1 MLVFAKR
8 MGKQADAIDQGMLR
22 VLLLSAWFGSLTG
35 FTEALILT
43 FKMYFLNRIT
53 ASNSQSL
60 WIAPLSSALLFMG
73 VGAFLFAAGR
83 LWKQIAFP
91 SFVAAVFAFLA
102 FLSFVSMVPGLH
114 SIAKLLLSL
123 GLAIQFARFVT
134 LRGFNLYRITS
145 RMTIWIV
152 TFILALAIGMRLWQA
167 AVEWRAIKN
176 LPPTKPGSPNV
187 LLITLDTVRAQSL
200 SLYGYSRRTTPRLE
214 ELARRGVRFERA
226 FSASSWTLPSHAAM
240 FTGRSHHELSVG
252 WFTPLDRKHPTL
264 AEVLTSQ
271 GYLTAGFVANT
282 EYCGYSTGLGRGF
295 LRYEDYQPSL
305 GQIAQGSILSS
316 LIINHQL
323 TRRALNYHDLLG
335 RKTAPE
341 LNHDFL
347 TWLSANNGLPFF
359 VFLNYYDAHEPFMPP
374 PPYET
379 MFGTTD
385 ARTNPDFSP
394 REDWSESEIRQE
406 RDAYDGSIA
415 YLDQHLG
422 SLFEQLQ
429 ARGLLENTLVVITS
443 DHGEEFNEH
452 RIMGHGYNLYLTSL
466 HVPLVII
473 YPGHAPAD
481 KVVHEPVDLQA
492 LSATIIDL
500 LNLNGDPRLPGESL
514 ARHWSTSSGGAEKLE
529 APLLSELNFA
539 PGLPASFP
547 VSKGDMKSLIMGR
560 YHYIKNGDGSEE
572 LYDFETDPAE
582 QSNLIGSGAG
592 QATAARLRVS
602 LSTILSNDKN

>member
-1 MLVFAKR
+1 MLVFTKR
-8 MGKQADAIDQGMLR
+8 MGKQADAIDHGMLR
-22 VLLLSAWFGSLTG
+22 VLLLSALFGSLTG
-35 FTEALILT
+35 FTEALILA

-53 ASNSQSL
+53 ASNYQSL
-60 WIAPLSSALLFMG
+60 WMAPLSSALLFMG
-73 VGAFLFAAGR
+73 VGALLFAAGR
-83 LWKQIAFP
+83 LWKQIALPF
-91 SFVAAVFAFLA
+91 FVAAVFAFLA
-102 FLSFVSMVPGLH
+102 FLSFVCMVPGLH
-114 SIAKLLLSL
+114 LIAKLLLSL
-123 GLAIQFARFVT
+123 GLAIQFARSVT
-134 LRGFNLYRITS
+134 LRGFNFYSITS

-152 TFILALAIGMRLWQA
+152 AFISALAIGMRLWQA
-167 AVEWRAIKN
+167 AVEWQAIKN
-176 LPPTKPGSPNV
+176 LPQTKSGSPNI

-316 LIINHQL
+316 LIINHHL
-323 TRRALNYHDLLG
+323 TRRALRYHDLLG

-341 LNHDFL
+341 LYHDL
-347 TWLSANNGLPFF
+347 LSWLSANNGRPFF

-374 PPYET
+374 PPYDT
-379 MFGTTD
+379 MFGNTD

-443 DHGEEFNEH
+443 DHGEEFAEH
-452 RIMGHGYNLYLTSL
+452 RIMGH
-466 HVPLVII
+466 
-473 YPGHAPAD
+473 
-481 KVVHEPVDLQA
+481 
-492 LSATIIDL
+492 
-500 LNLNGDPRLPGESL
+500 
-514 ARHWSTSSGGAEKLE
+514 
-529 APLLSELNFA
+529 
-539 PGLPASFP
+539 
-547 VSKGDMKSLIMGR
+547 
-560 YHYIKNGDGSEE
+560 
-572 LYDFETDPAE
+572 
-582 QSNLIGSGAG
+582 
-592 QATAARLRVS
+592 
-602 LSTILSNDKN
+602 